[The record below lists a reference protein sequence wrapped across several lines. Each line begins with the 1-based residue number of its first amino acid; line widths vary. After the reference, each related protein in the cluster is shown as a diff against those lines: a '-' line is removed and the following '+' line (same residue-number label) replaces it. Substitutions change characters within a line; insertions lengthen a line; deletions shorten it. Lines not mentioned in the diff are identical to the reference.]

1 MANVDVYVQSHNV
14 GLLAKTAKAD
24 EFTEKHSFTYSAHS
38 DQALSLLMPIRR
50 ETYDYPGL
58 HPIFQMN
65 LPEGYLREYLE
76 RATAKVFGSDDLTVL
91 TLLGSNQIGRLQY
104 RLEGQEFD
112 NEPHEAPAL
121 SAILESRDDNLFDQ
135 LLKRF
140 ALRSGVAGVQPK
152 MLLDATD
159 IQDSASRLPAD
170 KSTVNLNSYVV
181 KAWGKEFPHLA
192 CNEYVCL
199 MLCKHSGLDVPD
211 FYISDNG
218 KLFISKR
225 FDIDSQGNAL
235 GFEDFCV
242 LQAKS
247 TKQKYDASLESCAN
261 TIKQFVSPQYLSQAL
276 SDFFKLNV
284 INVLVRNGDAHLKNS
299 GIVYDDLKGYQQG
312 SLPIQNRKLA
322 PIFDVVSTVVYI
334 KNDSMAL
341 TLTGSKRWPKWKVLE
356 QFAITHCGL
365 TKKAANLILDDV
377 YQAASDTLPMLKN
390 LKNQHEGFFELADEM
405 ERLLRAT
412 ID

>member
-1 MANVDVYVQSHNV
+1 MANVDVYLQSENV
-14 GLLAKTAKAD
+14 GLLAKTAQLD
-24 EFTEKHSFTYSAHS
+24 EFSEKHSFTYLPDAS
-38 DQALSLLMPIRR
+38 QALSLLMPVRR
-50 ETYDYPGL
+50 ETYDFPGL

-104 RLEGQEFD
+104 RLEGQVFD
-112 NEPHEAPAL
+112 DHKEVAPEL
-121 SAILESRDDNLFDQ
+121 STILSSDDEGLFDQ

-152 MLLDATD
+152 MLLE
-159 IQDSASRLPAD
+159 ASD
-170 KSTVNLNSYVV
+170 KSTVNLDSFVV
-181 KAWGKEFPHLA
+181 KAWGNEFPHLA

-199 MLCKHSGLDVPD
+199 MLCKNAGLTVPD
-211 FYISDNG
+211 FYISDNA

-225 FDIDSQGNAL
+225 FDIGKDGEAL

-261 TIKQFVSPQYLSQAL
+261 TISQFVSPPLVSQAL
-276 SDFFKLNV
+276 ADFFKLTV
-284 INVLVRNGDAHLKNS
+284 INVLIKNGDAHLKNC
-299 GIVYDDLKGYQQG
+299 GIIYDDLEDYKQG
-312 SLPIQNRKLA
+312 TLPNKSRQLA

-334 KNDSMAL
+334 KGDSMAL
-341 TLTGSKRWPKWKVLE
+341 TLSGSKRWPKWKVLE
-356 QFAITHCGL
+356 QFAISHCRL
-365 TKKAANLILDDV
+365 SKKKAATILNEV
-377 YQAASDTLPMLKN
+377 YQAANETLPELSDLK
-390 LKNQHEGFFELADEM
+390 KQHADFSDLANELES
-405 ERLLRAT
+405 LLLST
-412 ID
+412 IN

>member
-1 MANVDVYVQSHNV
+1 MANVDVYVQSENV

-24 EFTEKHSFTYSAHS
+24 EFNEKHSFTYLASS

-91 TLLGSNQIGRLQY
+91 TLLGSNQIGCLQY

-112 NEPHEAPAL
+112 NEPHEAPELL
-121 SAILESRDDNLFDQ
+121 SILESCDDNLFDQ

-170 KSTVNLNSYVV
+170 KSTVNLNYYVV

-247 TKQKYDASLESCAN
+247 TKQKYDASLESCSN
-261 TIKQFVSPQYLSQAL
+261 TIRQFVSPQHLSQAL
-276 SDFFKLNV
+276 SDFFKLTV
-284 INVLVRNGDAHLKNS
+284 INVLIRNGDAHLKNS
-299 GIVYDDLKGYQQG
+299 GIVYDDLKGYRQG
-312 SLPIQNRKLA
+312 NLPTQNRKLA

-356 QFAITHCGL
+356 QYAITHCGL
-365 TKKAANLILDDV
+365 TKKTANLILDDI
-377 YQAASDTLPMLKN
+377 YQGVNKTLPVLDELKN
-390 LKNQHEGFFELADEM
+390 SHAEFSELACEL
-405 ERLLRAT
+405 EILLNAK

>member
-1 MANVDVYVQSHNV
+1 MANVDVYVRSKNV
-14 GLLAKTAKAD
+14 GLLARTAQVN
-24 EFTEKHSFTYSAHS
+24 EFSEKHSFTYLADA
-38 DQALSLLMPIRR
+38 DQALSLLMPVRR

-76 RATAKVFGSDDLTVL
+76 RATAKAFGSDDLTVL

-112 NEPHEAPAL
+112 NKTEVAPEL
-121 SAILESRDDNLFDQ
+121 SSILSSDDEGLFDQ

-152 MLLDATD
+152 MLLDASYIKD
-159 IQDSASRLPAD
+159 VLID
-170 KSTVNLNSYVV
+170 KSMVNLNSYVV
-181 KAWGKEFPHLA
+181 KTWGSEFPHLA

-199 MLCKHSGLDVPD
+199 MLCKNAGLDVPD

-225 FDIDSQGNAL
+225 FDIDSTGSL

-261 TIKQFVSPQYLSQAL
+261 TIKQFVSPQCVSQAL
-276 SDFFKLNV
+276 ADFFKLTV
-284 INVLVRNGDAHLKNS
+284 INILVRNGDAHLKNS
-299 GIVYDDLKGYQQG
+299 GIIYDDLKEYQQG
-312 SLPIQNRKLA
+312 TVPNQIRQLA

-334 KNDSMAL
+334 KHDSMAL

-365 TKKAANLILDDV
+365 SKKKAAFILNDI
-377 YQAASDTLPMLKN
+377 YQAARETLPILQDLK
-390 LKNQHEGFFELADEM
+390 KQHKGFSELANKM
-405 ERLLRAT
+405 ESLLVEA
-412 ID
+412 IE

>member
-1 MANVDVYVQSHNV
+1 MANVDVYVQSENV
-14 GLLAKTAKAD
+14 GLLAKTAQAD
-24 EFTEKHSFTYSAHS
+24 EFSEKHSFTYLADSK
-38 DQALSLLMPIRR
+38 QALSLLMPVRI
-50 ETYDYPGL
+50 ETYDYSGL

-76 RATAKVFGSDDLTVL
+76 RATAKAFGSDDLTGL
-91 TLLGSNQIGRLQY
+91 TLLGNNQIGRLQY
-104 RLEGQEFD
+104 RLEGQVFD
-112 NEPHEAPAL
+112 DATEVAPEL
-121 SAILESRDDNLFDQ
+121 SEILSSDDDDLFDQ

-152 MLLDATD
+152 MLLDA
-159 IQDSASRLPAD
+159 SD

-181 KAWGKEFPHLA
+181 KAWGNEFPHLA

-199 MLCKHSGLDVPD
+199 MLCRNAGLNVPD

-225 FDIDSQGNAL
+225 FDIDANGLAL

-261 TIKQFVSPQYLSQAL
+261 TIKQYVSPQCVSQAL
-276 SDFFKLNV
+276 ADFFKLTV
-284 INVLVRNGDAHLKNS
+284 INVLVRNGDGHLKNS
-299 GIVYDDLKGYQQG
+299 GIIYDDLKGYQQG
-312 SLPIQNRKLA
+312 TLPDQVRQLA

-356 QFAITHCGL
+356 QFAVSHCGL
-365 TKKAANLILDDV
+365 SKKKAAVILADV
-377 YQAASDTLPMLKN
+377 YQGASDTLPILHD
-390 LKNQHEGFFELADEM
+390 LKNQHEGFSELADEL
-405 ERLLRAT
+405 ECLLMAT
-412 ID
+412 IA

>member
-1 MANVDVYVQSHNV
+1 MANVDVYVQSENV
-14 GLLAKTAKAD
+14 GLLAKTAQVD
-24 EFTEKHSFTYSAHS
+24 EFSEKHSFTYLADSK
-38 DQALSLLMPIRR
+38 QALSLLMPVRI
-50 ETYDYPGL
+50 ETYDYSGL

-76 RATAKVFGSDDLTVL
+76 RATAKAFGSDDLTVL
-91 TLLGSNQIGRLQY
+91 TLLGNNQIGRLQY
-104 RLEGQEFD
+104 RLEGQVFD
-112 NEPHEAPAL
+112 DATEVAPEL
-121 SAILESRDDNLFDQ
+121 SEILSSDDDGLFDQ

-152 MLLDATD
+152 MLLDASYMD
-159 IQDSASRLPAD
+159 DVPDD

-181 KAWGKEFPHLA
+181 KTWGGEFPHLA

-199 MLCKHSGLDVPD
+199 MLCKNAGLDVPD
-211 FYISDNG
+211 LYISDNG

-225 FDIDSQGNAL
+225 FDIDSDGRAL

-261 TIKQFVSPQYLSQAL
+261 TIKQFVSPQCVSQAL
-276 SDFFKLNV
+276 ADFFKLTV
-284 INVLVRNGDAHLKNS
+284 INVLVRNGDGHLKNS
-299 GIVYDDLKGYQQG
+299 GIIYDDLKGYQQG
-312 SLPIQNRKLA
+312 TLPDKIRQLA

-334 KNDSMAL
+334 KNDTMAL

-356 QFAITHCGL
+356 QFAVAYCGL
-365 TKKAANLILDDV
+365 SKKKAAVILADV
-377 YQAASDTLPMLKN
+377 HQAASDTLPILQDLK
-390 LKNQHEGFFELADEM
+390 KQHEGFSELAGEL
-405 ERLLRAT
+405 ESLLMKT
-412 ID
+412 IS

>member
-1 MANVDVYVQSHNV
+1 MANVDVYVRSKNV
-14 GLLAKTAKAD
+14 GLLARTAQVN
-24 EFTEKHSFTYSAHS
+24 EFSEKHSFTYLADA
-38 DQALSLLMPIRR
+38 DQALSLLMPVRR

-76 RATAKVFGSDDLTVL
+76 RATAKAFGSDDLTVL

-112 NEPHEAPAL
+112 DKTEVAPEL
-121 SAILESRDDNLFDQ
+121 SSILSSDDEGLFDQ

-152 MLLDATD
+152 MLLDASYIKD
-159 IQDSASRLPAD
+159 VLID
-170 KSTVNLNSYVV
+170 KSMVNLNSYVV
-181 KAWGKEFPHLA
+181 KTWGSEFPHLA

-199 MLCKHSGLDVPD
+199 MLCKNAGLDVPD

-225 FDIDSQGNAL
+225 FDIDSTGSL

-261 TIKQFVSPQYLSQAL
+261 TIKQFVSPQCVSQAL
-276 SDFFKLNV
+276 ADFFKLTV
-284 INVLVRNGDAHLKNS
+284 INILVRNGDAHLKNS
-299 GIVYDDLKGYQQG
+299 GIIYDDLKEYQQG
-312 SLPIQNRKLA
+312 TVPNQIRQLA

-334 KNDSMAL
+334 KHDSMAL

-365 TKKAANLILDDV
+365 SKKKAAFILNDI
-377 YQAASDTLPMLKN
+377 YQAARETLPILQDLK
-390 LKNQHEGFFELADEM
+390 KQHKGFSELANKM
-405 ERLLRAT
+405 ESLLVEA
-412 ID
+412 IE

>member
-1 MANVDVYVQSHNV
+1 
-14 GLLAKTAKAD
+14 
-24 EFTEKHSFTYSAHS
+24 
-38 DQALSLLMPIRR
+38 
-50 ETYDYPGL
+50 
-58 HPIFQMN
+58 MN

-76 RATAKVFGSDDLTVL
+76 RATAKAFGSDDLTVL
-91 TLLGSNQIGRLQY
+91 TLLGNNQIGRLQY
-104 RLEGQEFD
+104 RLEGQVFD
-112 NEPHEAPAL
+112 DATEVAPEL
-121 SAILESRDDNLFDQ
+121 SEILSSDDDGLFDQ

-152 MLLDATD
+152 MLLDA
-159 IQDSASRLPAD
+159 SD
-170 KSTVNLNSYVV
+170 KSTVLLNSNEVNSYVV
-181 KAWGKEFPHLA
+181 KTWGDEFPHLA

-199 MLCKHSGLDVPD
+199 MLCKNAGLDVPD

-225 FDIDSQGNAL
+225 FDIDSAGGAL

-261 TIKQFVSPQYLSQAL
+261 TIKQYVSPQFLSQAL
-276 SDFFKLNV
+276 ADFFKLTV
-284 INVLVRNGDAHLKNS
+284 INVLVRNGDGHLKNS
-299 GIVYDDLKGYQQG
+299 GIIYDDLKGYQQG
-312 SLPIQNRKLA
+312 TLPVQIRQLA

-356 QFAITHCGL
+356 QFAIAHCGL
-365 TKKAANLILDDV
+365 SKKKAAVILADV
-377 YQAASDTLPMLKN
+377 YQAASETLPILGDLK
-390 LKNQHEGFFELADEM
+390 KQHEGFSELADEL
-405 ERLLRAT
+405 EGLLMAT
-412 ID
+412 IG

>member
-1 MANVDVYVQSHNV
+1 MANVDVYVQAENV
-14 GLLAKTAKAD
+14 GLLAKTAQAD
-24 EFTEKHSFTYSAHS
+24 EFSEKHSFTYLA
-38 DQALSLLMPIRR
+38 DAKQALSLLMPVKI
-50 ETYDYPGL
+50 ETYDYSGL

-76 RATAKVFGSDDLTVL
+76 RATAKAFGSDDLTVL
-91 TLLGSNQIGRLQY
+91 TLLGNNQIGRLQY
-104 RLEGQEFD
+104 RLEGQVFD
-112 NEPHEAPAL
+112 DATEVAPEL
-121 SAILESRDDNLFDQ
+121 SEILSSDDDGLFDQ

-152 MLLDATD
+152 MLLDA
-159 IQDSASRLPAD
+159 SD

-181 KAWGKEFPHLA
+181 KAWGNEFPHLA

-199 MLCKHSGLDVPD
+199 MLCRNAGLNVPD

-225 FDIDSQGNAL
+225 FDIDANGLAL

-261 TIKQFVSPQYLSQAL
+261 TIKQYVSSPCVSQAL
-276 SDFFKLNV
+276 ADFFKLTV
-284 INVLVRNGDAHLKNS
+284 INVLVRNGDGHLKNS
-299 GIVYDDLKGYQQG
+299 GIIYDDLKGYQQG
-312 SLPIQNRKLA
+312 TLPDQVRQLA

-356 QFAITHCGL
+356 QFAIAHCGL
-365 TKKAANLILDDV
+365 SKKKAAVILADV
-377 YQAASDTLPMLKN
+377 YQGASDTLPILYD
-390 LKNQHEGFFELADEM
+390 LKNQHEEFSELADEL
-405 ERLLRAT
+405 ECLLMAT
-412 ID
+412 IA

>member
-24 EFTEKHSFTYSAHS
+24 EFTEKHSFTYLASS

-112 NEPHEAPAL
+112 DEPHEAPEL
-121 SAILESRDDNLFDQ
+121 SSILESRDDDLFDQ

-152 MLLDATD
+152 MLLDATG
-159 IQDSASRLPAD
+159 IQDGTSRLPAD

-181 KAWGKEFPHLA
+181 KAWGSEFPHLA

-199 MLCKHSGLDVPD
+199 MLCKYSGLDVPD

-261 TIKQFVSPQYLSQAL
+261 TIRQFVSPQHLSQAL
-276 SDFFKLNV
+276 SDFFKLTV
-284 INVLVRNGDAHLKNS
+284 INVLVRNGDGHLKNS
-299 GIVYDDLKGYQQG
+299 GIVYRDLKDYQQG
-312 SLPIQNRKLA
+312 GLPVQVRKLA

-356 QFAITHCGL
+356 QFAVTHCGL
-365 TKKAANLILDDV
+365 TKRGANLVLDDV
-377 YQAASDTLPMLKN
+377 YQAASDTLPMLQD
-390 LKNQHEGFFELADEM
+390 LKNQHEGFSELANEL
-405 ERLLRAT
+405 EILLSARL
-412 ID
+412 D

>member
-1 MANVDVYVQSHNV
+1 MANVDVYVQSENV
-14 GLLAKTAKAD
+14 GLLAKRAQAD
-24 EFTEKHSFTYSAHS
+24 EFSEKHSFTYLADSK
-38 DQALSLLMPIRR
+38 QALSLLMPVRI
-50 ETYDYPGL
+50 ETYDYSGL

-76 RATAKVFGSDDLTVL
+76 RATAKAFGSDDLTVL
-91 TLLGSNQIGRLQY
+91 TLLGNNQIGRLQY
-104 RLEGQEFD
+104 RLEGQVFD
-112 NEPHEAPAL
+112 DATEVAPEL
-121 SAILESRDDNLFDQ
+121 SEILSSDDEGLFDQ

-152 MLLDATD
+152 MLLDA
-159 IQDSASRLPAD
+159 SD

-181 KAWGKEFPHLA
+181 KAWGNEFPHLA

-199 MLCKHSGLDVPD
+199 MLCRNAGLNVPD

-225 FDIDSQGNAL
+225 FDIDANGLAL

-261 TIKQFVSPQYLSQAL
+261 TIKQYVSPQCVSQAL
-276 SDFFKLNV
+276 ADFFKLTV
-284 INVLVRNGDAHLKNS
+284 INVLVRNGDGHLKNS
-299 GIVYDDLKGYQQG
+299 GIIYDDLKGYQQG
-312 SLPIQNRKLA
+312 TLPDQVRQLA

-356 QFAITHCGL
+356 QFAIAHCGL
-365 TKKAANLILDDV
+365 SKKKAAVILADV
-377 YQAASDTLPMLKN
+377 YQGASETVPILHD
-390 LKNQHEGFFELADEM
+390 LKNQHEGFSELADEL
-405 ERLLRAT
+405 ECLLMAT
-412 ID
+412 IA

>member
-1 MANVDVYVQSHNV
+1 MASVDVYVQSQNV
-14 GLLAKTAKAD
+14 GLLEKTARVG
-24 EFTEKHSFTYSAHS
+24 EYSEKHSFTYLADSE
-38 DQALSLLMPIRR
+38 QALSLLMPIRR

-76 RATAKVFGSDDLTVL
+76 RATAKAFGSDDLTVL
-91 TLLGSNQIGRLQY
+91 TLLGNNQIGRLQY
-104 RLEGQEFD
+104 RLEGQAFD
-112 NEPHEAPAL
+112 YESEVAPEL
-121 SAILESRDDNLFDQ
+121 SSILSSDDESLFDQ

-152 MLLDATD
+152 MLLDASHIT
-159 IQDSASRLPAD
+159 D
-170 KSTVNLNSYVV
+170 KSTVNLDSYVV
-181 KAWGKEFPHLA
+181 KTWGNEFPHLA

-199 MLCKHSGLDVPD
+199 MLCKNSGLNVPD
-211 FYISDNG
+211 FFISDNG

-225 FDIDSQGNAL
+225 FDIDANGLAL

-261 TIKQFVSPQYLSQAL
+261 TIRQFVSPSFVSQAL
-276 SDFFKLNV
+276 ADFFKLTV
-284 INVLVRNGDAHLKNS
+284 INILIRNGDAHLKNS
-299 GIVYDDLKGYQQG
+299 GIVYNDLIAFKQG
-312 SLPIQNRKLA
+312 AMPKQERQLA

-341 TLTGSKRWPKWKVLE
+341 TLSGSKRWPKWKVLE

-365 TKKAANLILDDV
+365 SKKKAAVILADV
-377 YQAASDTLPMLKN
+377 YQGASETVPILHD
-390 LKNQHEGFFELADEM
+390 LKNQHEEFSELADEL
-405 ERLLRAT
+405 ECLLMAT
-412 ID
+412 IT

>member
-1 MANVDVYVQSHNV
+1 MANVDVYVQSENV
-14 GLLAKTAKAD
+14 GLLAKTAQSG
-24 EFTEKHSFTYSAHS
+24 EFSEKHSFTYLADSG
-38 DQALSLLMPIRR
+38 QALSLLMPVRR

-91 TLLGSNQIGRLQY
+91 TLLGNNQIGRLQY
-104 RLEGQEFD
+104 RLEGQVFD
-112 NEPHEAPAL
+112 DATEVAPEL
-121 SAILESRDDNLFDQ
+121 SEILSSDDDGLFDQ

-152 MLLDATD
+152 MLLDA
-159 IQDSASRLPAD
+159 SD
-170 KSTVNLNSYVV
+170 KSTVNLHSYVV
-181 KAWGKEFPHLA
+181 KTWGSEFPHLA

-199 MLCKHSGLDVPD
+199 MLCKNSGLDVPD

-225 FDIDSQGNAL
+225 FDIDSEGSAL

-261 TIKQFVSPQYLSQAL
+261 TIKQYVSPQYVSQAL
-276 SDFFKLNV
+276 ADFFKLTV
-284 INVLVRNGDAHLKNS
+284 VNVLIKNGDAHLKNS
-299 GIVYDDLKGYQQG
+299 GVVYQDLNFYKQG
-312 SLPIQNRKLA
+312 TLPNQERKLA

-341 TLTGSKRWPKWKVLE
+341 TLTGSKCWPKWKVLE

-365 TKKAANLILDDV
+365 SKKKANQILADV
-377 YQAASDTLPMLKN
+377 YQGARETLPILQG
-390 LKNQHEGFFELADEM
+390 LKNQHKGFAELAE
-405 ERLLRAT
+405 ELESLLKRVLS
-412 ID
+412 